1 MIITST
7 LTINFN
13 QLNDVTGTARS
24 LSKKLSKRAD
34 DYSGIKRNISGISTS
49 RNNLY
54 QSNYYIEKKIQ
65 KLQEKAEKID
75 NFSRTLSD
83 FRDDVKET
91 DKRVARRIKDDTKSF
106 KKANDI
112 NVSVFAY
119 IGVGLEDLAK
129 AWFGRD
135 FVNMFKSAVRS
146 IKYEIKD
153 WYHDEGGKYYV
164 AIAKDFVS
172 IALSVAAIVGM
183 VASGAGVAA
192 LFFAGFAAFNS
203 MADFGYDIAATHKWE
218 TTDNRVLADR
228 LDDSGGRE
236 LTCKISGG
244 MMEGVA
250 ILFNQDRDEFR
261 EAGETAAGM
270 VYGGLQIAETIYGI
284 NKVKDFLVGKKFN
297 FKNFYSDLKINAQNG
312 SLMAQDIFLDNVK
325 DSSLVK
331 VYKDYKL
338 FYSKSIFIP
347 KNNNALTNVWDAF
360 RNNFAIHNWNSFKGI
375 GKNIDSIKGFV
386 DKGIK
391 GEKTYMYPIIF
402 EKDIR
407 DSISDITD
415 SIKRYSIK
423 KTEITPLRIPI

>member
-1 MIITST
+1 MINTST

-34 DYSGIKRNISGISTS
+34 DYSGIKRNISGVSTS

-65 KLQEKAEKID
+65 KLQDKADKID
-75 NFSRTLSD
+75 NFSRAISD
-83 FRDDVKET
+83 FRDDVKQT

-244 MMEGVA
+244 MMEGIA
-250 ILFNQDRDEFR
+250 ILFNQDRDAFR
-261 EAGETAAGM
+261 ESGEAAAGF
-270 VYGGLQIAETIYGI
+270 VYGGVQIASTIYSI
-284 NKVKDFLVGKKFN
+284 NSVKNFLVGKKFN
-297 FKNFYSDLKINAQNG
+297 FKNFYSDLKKNAQNG
-312 SLMAQDIFLDNVK
+312 SLMAQDIFFENVT
-325 DSSLVK
+325 SSSIAK
-331 VYKDYKL
+331 MYKDFKIQSVLVPGNGYKL
-338 FYSKSIFIP
+338 
-347 KNNNALTNVWDAF
+347 
-360 RNNFAIHNWNSFKGI
+360 AIITNSFKNNFVT
-375 GKNIDSIKGFV
+375 KKWDSLSNVYANYKSIKGFI
-386 DKGIK
+386 DNGIMGK
-391 GEKTYMYPIIF
+391 KTYMFPIKF
-402 EKDIR
+402 EEKIR
-407 DSISDITD
+407 KSIADMSN
-415 SIKRYSIK
+415 SIKNYNVNSTR
-423 KTEITPLRIPI
+423 ITPLQISI

>member
-7 LTINFN
+7 LIVNFN

-24 LSKKLSKRAD
+24 LSKKLSKRID
-34 DYSGIKRNISGISTS
+34 DYSGIKRNLSGVSTS
-49 RNNLY
+49 RNNLS

-75 NFSRTLSD
+75 IFSRAVSD
-83 FRDDVKET
+83 FSDDAKDA

-112 NVSVFAY
+112 SISVFAY
-119 IGVGLEDLAK
+119 IGVSLEDLAK

-135 FVNMFKSAVRS
+135 LVNMFNSAVRS

-164 AIAKDFVS
+164 AIAAD
-172 IALSVAAIVGM
+172 LAAIA
-183 VASGAGVAA
+183 VAVAGIVALVATGAGVAA
-192 LFFAGFAAFNS
+192 LFFAGFGLYNS
-203 MADFGYDIAATHKWE
+203 MADFGYDIAAAHKWE

-236 LTCKISGG
+236 LTCKMSGG
-244 MMEGVA
+244 MMEGIA

-261 EAGETAAGM
+261 EAGEAAGGF
-270 VYGGLQIAETIYGI
+270 VYGGVQIASIIYGI
-284 NKVKDFLVGKKFN
+284 SSVKNFIVGKKFN
-297 FKNFYSDLKINAQNG
+297 FKNFYHDLKENAQNG

-331 VYKDYKL
+331 IYKDYKL
-338 FYSKSIFIP
+338 FYSKSVFIP
-347 KNNNALTNVWDAF
+347 EKNNFLINALDAF
-360 RNNFAIHNWNSFKGI
+360 RNNYAIHDWNSFKGI
-375 GKNIDSIKGFV
+375 KDNIDSIKGFI
-386 DKGIK
+386 DNGIMGK
-391 GEKTYMYPIIF
+391 NTYMFPKTF
-402 EKDIR
+402 EEKIKK
-407 DSISDITD
+407 SITD
-415 SIKRYSIK
+415 MTNSIKNYNINSTK
-423 KTEITPLRIPI
+423 ITPLSI

>member
-1 MIITST
+1 MST

-75 NFSRTLSD
+75 NFSRAISD

-129 AWFGRD
+129 AWFGREI
-135 FVNMFKSAVRS
+135 VNIFNSAVRS

-153 WYHDEGGKYYV
+153 WYHDRGGKYYV
-164 AIAKDFVS
+164 AIAKDFVA
-172 IALSVAAIVGM
+172 IALSVVAIVGL

-192 LFFAGFAAFNS
+192 LFFAGFSAYNS
-203 MADFGYDIAATHKWE
+203 MADFGYDIAATHKWK

-244 MMEGVA
+244 MMEGIA

-261 EAGETAAGM
+261 EAGEAAAGV

-284 NKVKDFLVGKKFN
+284 NKVKKFLIGKKFD

-312 SLMAQDIFLDNVK
+312 SLMAQDIFLNNVK

-338 FYSKSIFIP
+338 FYTKSIFVP
-347 KNNNALTNVWDAF
+347 QNNDALTNAWDAF
-360 RNNFAIHNWNSFKGI
+360 RNNFAIYNWNSIKGI
-375 GKNIDSIKGFV
+375 KKNIDSIKGFV
-386 DKGIK
+386 KKGIK
-391 GEKTYMYPIIF
+391 GENTYMYPIDF
-402 EKDIR
+402 EKNIR

-415 SIKRYSIK
+415 SIKRYTIK
-423 KTEITPLRIPI
+423 KTEITPLRIAV